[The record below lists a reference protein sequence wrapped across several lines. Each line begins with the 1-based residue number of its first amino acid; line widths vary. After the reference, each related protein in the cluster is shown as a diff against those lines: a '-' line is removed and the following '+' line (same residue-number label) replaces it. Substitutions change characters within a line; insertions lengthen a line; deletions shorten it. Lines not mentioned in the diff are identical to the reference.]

1 MWDRITIRARK
12 RDIKLK
18 YRHVETEKARK
29 TQKDR
34 KKERKKDTPKN

>member
-29 TQKDR
+29 HR
-34 KKERKKDTPKN
+34 KIERKKDKPEN